1 MKLYTLPGA
10 CSLAPHI
17 VIQELGL
24 NADVVVA
31 KKGTPQWDEVK
42 KLSVNGQVPLLITNE
57 GYPLTEGVAIMQYL
71 ADQKPEG
78 NAFPKAGKDRY
89 KALEWMNF
97 LSTTLHKG
105 FGPLWSPAAFS
116 ENPDHADAIKAKGIA
131 KIKDVF
137 QAVENR
143 LDNKPFVFGA
153 QMTAVDA
160 YLFVLSSWSKMFG
173 IDLAAY
179 PKLNAFMTT
188 MYQRPSVQAAM
199 KAEGLLK

>member
-17 VIQELGL
+17 VIHEMGL
-24 NADVVVA
+24 KADVVVA
-31 KKGTPQWDEVK
+31 KKGTPTWDEVK
-42 KLSVNGQVPLLITNE
+42 KISINGQVPLLITNE

-71 ADQKPEG
+71 ADQKPEA
-78 NAFPKAGKDRY
+78 NAFPKSGKDHY
-89 KALEWMNF
+89 KALEWMNY

-105 FGPLWSPAAFS
+105 FGPLWSPTAFS
-116 ENPDHADAIKAKGIA
+116 ENADDADAIKAKGIA
-131 KIKDVF
+131 KVKDVF
-137 QAVENR
+137 QAIEGR
-143 LDNKPFVFGA
+143 LENKPFVFGS

-160 YLFVLSSWSKMFG
+160 YLFVLSSWSKMFS
-173 IDLAAY
+173 IDLSVY
-179 PKLNAFMTT
+179 PKLNTFMTT